1 MRHTLFLASVSLVAL
16 TACQPAENAS
26 EALQAEPAPVMAEDP
41 VEEEVVAEETVE
53 VTEET
58 VAEGSDA
65 AEAVEDTSA
74 EDADHDHGDDHEDH
88 TDDAG
93 ADDHDDH
100 DHDHAGGE
108 AHVHGKSDMA
118 VSLDGNSVSISLE
131 GALANF
137 DTDES
142 TREISDPT
150 LYTNGVIALRGGDC
164 TAEMTSALIRPIGDH
179 GNLALDF
186 VYTCAAIEDLTAIEV
201 TAFSKFSGFEEVD
214 AVILT
219 ETGQTAETLT
229 GSNTVLD
236 LP

>member
-1 MRHTLFLASVSLVAL
+1 MRHTLFLASVSLLAL
-16 TACQPAENAS
+16 AACQPAENAS
-26 EALQAEPAPVMAEDP
+26 EALQAEPAPVIAEEP
-41 VEEEVVAEETVE
+41 VAEEVVSEETIE
-53 VTEET
+53 VTGETVVDAADLAGVEDAANSEET
-58 VAEGSDA
+58 
-65 AEAVEDTSA
+65 
-74 EDADHDHGDDHEDH
+74 DHDHGDEHEDH
-88 TDDAG
+88 ADG
-93 ADDHDDH
+93 AHDDDHDHD

-108 AHVHGKSDMA
+108 AHVHGKSEMA

-142 TREISDPT
+142 TREISDPA
-150 LYTNGVIALRGGDC
+150 LYTDGVIALRGGDC
-164 TAEMTSALIRPIGDH
+164 TAEMTSAFIRPIGDH
-179 GNLALDF
+179 GNMMLDF
-186 VYTCAAIEDLTAIEV
+186 VYTCAAIEDLTGIEV

-219 ETGQTAETLT
+219 ATGQTAETLT